1 MIKSIARS
9 TRDSNPRI
17 LSRVRRRTNLPRDNF
32 EHSASV
38 TLYLYSYPWIAFSL
52 RYFEGRTVS
61 SRNNGRCSPCQ
72 LMSRGNR
79 RSFIGW
85 WIIRFFS
92 FHVLLGKGRR
102 GRRRIQVERK
112 KGEKERGG
120 GGGKTEERRKEKQAR
135 KLFPRG
141 KRETVEIENIGL
153 FASRVHTYRAYTRG
167 TRNKCYASIGLISW
181 QRIRV
186 KNPEISIS
194 GRGRWASKIVGLRW
208 RQGVR
213 AGGVRWTGWIWN
225 KRTAVTISGF
235 QYWRVP
241 GERAR
246 YPMCKLS
253 PCILISRRSI
263 CRRLRRRCRWLGRWR
278 GRGRRCRRQQHP
290 RKVCNNSLIP
300 DDERLC
306 GGLLPLSLSLFL
318 TPLPLFS
325 SSALQSSRVFDL
337 ELSKMHW

>member
-1 MIKSIARS
+1 MPINVARK
-9 TRDSNPRI
+9 
-17 LSRVRRRTNLPRDNF
+17 
-32 EHSASV
+32 
-38 TLYLYSYPWIAFSL
+38 
-52 RYFEGRTVS
+52 
-61 SRNNGRCSPCQ
+61 
-72 LMSRGNR
+72 
-79 RSFIGW
+79 SFIGW
-85 WIIRFFS
+85 WIIRFFLPIS
-92 FHVLLGKGRR
+92 SMLFRKAENGRGEKGYRR
-102 GRRRIQVERK
+102 KGK
-112 KGEKERGG
+112 KGEKER

-153 FASRVHTYRAYTRG
+153 FASRVHTHAPGAYTRG
-167 TRNKCYASIGLISW
+167 TRNKCYASIDLISW

-186 KNPEISIS
+186 KNPEIGIS
-194 GRGRWASKIVGLRW
+194 GRGRAMGVENRRVLAETG
-208 RQGVR
+208 GVR
-213 AGGVRWTGWIWN
+213 ARGAGWTGWIWN

-306 GGLLPLSLSLFL
+306 GGLLPLSLSFS
-318 TPLPLFS
+318 PLYPFS
-325 SSALQSSRVFDL
+325 ARVHFNQAVCL
-337 ELSKMHW
+337 I